1 MPISTNLL
9 FTYVKGST
17 SFGIFVNTD
26 SNIPELRPS
35 RKLVV
40 EGDLGTRPPYTKLG
54 VFMDVTL
61 LTWSL
66 VIGAIVALIV
76 VDLLTVSR
84 KPHDVMFK
92 EAAIWSIFYIGV
104 AIAFGVWVWQTAGSQ
119 FGTEYFAAYLVEKSL
134 SVDNLFVFIIILA
147 QFKVPSIYHQRVLM
161 FGVILALVLRAIFIA
176 VGAAALAAFSFTFV
190 IFGAILIWTGVGLF
204 KHWDEDPS
212 PEDNKLVKVIRK
224 RIAMTDEYDGSKIF
238 TRVNGK
244 RIATP
249 MFLVMIA
256 IASTDLLFALDSIP
270 ATFGVTQEPF
280 LVFAANAFALL
291 GLRALYFLLKGLL
304 DKLVY
309 LSLGLSIIL
318 MFIGVKLIM
327 TYVHEIWYEVPKI
340 PTLVSLAV
348 IALVLIVSTVASLIK
363 VKKDPSAHA
372 HAGRVTAAP
381 EEK

>member
-1 MPISTNLL
+1 MRETLAPGPFNEI
-9 FTYVKGST
+9 
-17 SFGIFVNTD
+17 
-26 SNIPELRPS
+26 
-35 RKLVV
+35 
-40 EGDLGTRPPYTKLG
+40 G

-66 VIGAIVALIV
+66 VVAAILALV
-76 VDLLTVSR
+76 LVDLLTISR

-92 EAAIWSIFYIGV
+92 EAAAMSVFYIALAVG
-104 AIAFGVWVWQTAGSQ
+104 FGIWVWQTAGSQ

-147 QFKVPSIYHQRVLM
+147 QFKVPSMFHQRVLM
-161 FGVILALVLRAIFIA
+161 FGVMLALVLRAIFIA

-212 PEDNKLVKVIRK
+212 ADDNALVKQVRK
-224 RIAMTDEYDGSKIF
+224 RIAMTDEYDGSKMF
-238 TRVNGK
+238 TRLNGK
-244 RIATP
+244 RLATP

-256 IASTDLLFALDSIP
+256 IATTDLLFALDSIP

-309 LSLGLSIIL
+309 LSLGLSVIL

-327 TYVHEIWYEVPKI
+327 TYLHEQFDSIPKI
-340 PTLVSLAV
+340 STPIGLAV
-348 IALVLIVSTVASLIK
+348 IGGILIVSTVASLIK
-363 VKKDPSAHA
+363 SKSDPAARA
-372 HAGRVTAAP
+372 HAGRVTSGHDP
-381 EEK
+381 EE

>member
-1 MPISTNLL
+1 MNVSLT
-9 FTYVKGST
+9 TW
-17 SFGIFVNTD
+17 FV
-26 SNIPELRPS
+26 
-35 RKLVV
+35 
-40 EGDLGTRPPYTKLG
+40 
-54 VFMDVTL
+54 
-61 LTWSL
+61 
-66 VIGAIVALIV
+66 VIGAILALIV
-76 VDLLTVSR
+76 LDLLTVSR
-84 KPHDVMFK
+84 KPHEVKFK
-92 EAAIWSIFYIGV
+92 EAAGWSIFYIAV
-104 AIAFGVWVWQTAGSQ
+104 AIVFGIWVWQTAGSA

-161 FGVILALVLRAIFIA
+161 FGVLLALVLRGIFIA

-212 PEDNKLVKVIRK
+212 PEDNKIVKSIRK
-224 RIAMTDEYDGSKIF
+224 KLTITDEFHGSKSFI
-238 TRVNGK
+238 RIDGK
-244 RIATP
+244 RVATP

-304 DKLVY
+304 DKLIY

-318 MFIGVKLIM
+318 MFIGVKLIV
-327 TYVHEIWYEVPKI
+327 TYLHEIWYDIPKI
-340 PTLVSLAV
+340 PISVSLSF
-348 IALVLIVSTVASLIK
+348 IGLVLVVSTIASFIK
-363 VKKDPSAHA
+363 SKRDPSAVA
-372 HAGRVTAAP
+372 HAGRITGSD

>member
-1 MPISTNLL
+1 L
-9 FTYVKGST
+9 
-17 SFGIFVNTD
+17 
-26 SNIPELRPS
+26 
-35 RKLVV
+35 LVV
-40 EGDLGTRPPYTKLG
+40 
-54 VFMDVTL
+54 
-61 LTWSL
+61 
-66 VIGAIVALIV
+66 I
-76 VDLLTVSR
+76 DLLTVSR
-84 KPHDVMFK
+84 KAHDVLFK
-92 EAAIWSIFYIGV
+92 EAAAMSIFYIAV
-104 AIAFGVWVWQTAGSQ
+104 AVGFGIWVWQTAGSVY
-119 FGTEYFAAYLVEKSL
+119 GTEYFAAYLVEKSL

-147 QFKVPSIYHQRVLM
+147 QFKVPSIFHQRVLM

-212 PEDNKLVKVIRK
+212 PEDNAFVKQMRK
-224 RIAMTDEYDGSKIF
+224 RIAMTDEYDGPKIF
-238 TRVNGK
+238 TRINGK
-244 RIATP
+244 RLATP
-249 MFLVMIA
+249 MFLVMVA

-309 LSLGLSIIL
+309 LSLGLSVIL

-327 TYVHEIWYEVPKI
+327 TYLHEIWYEVPKI
-340 PTLVSLAV
+340 PTLASLSV
-348 IALVLIVSTVASLIK
+348 IALILIVSTIASMIK
-363 VKKDPSAHA
+363 VKRDPTAQA
-372 HAGRVTAAP
+372 HAGRITGSS

>member
-1 MPISTNLL
+1 
-9 FTYVKGST
+9 
-17 SFGIFVNTD
+17 
-26 SNIPELRPS
+26 
-35 RKLVV
+35 
-40 EGDLGTRPPYTKLG
+40 
-54 VFMDVTL
+54 MDVTL
-61 LTWSL
+61 LTWAL
-66 VIGAIVALIV
+66 VVGAILALIV

-147 QFKVPSIYHQRVLM
+147 QFAVPSIYHQRVLM

-212 PEDNKLVKVIRK
+212 PEDNKLVKIIRK
-224 RIAMTDEYDGSKIF
+224 RVAMTDEYDGSKIF

-244 RIATP
+244 RTATP

-348 IALVLIVSTVASLIK
+348 IALILIVSTVASLIK

-372 HAGRVTAAP
+372 HAGRITGGDH

>member
-1 MPISTNLL
+1 
-9 FTYVKGST
+9 
-17 SFGIFVNTD
+17 
-26 SNIPELRPS
+26 
-35 RKLVV
+35 
-40 EGDLGTRPPYTKLG
+40 
-54 VFMDVTL
+54 MDVSL
-61 LTWSL
+61 LTWAVVVGLIL
-66 VIGAIVALIV
+66 VLII

-92 EAAIWSIFYIGV
+92 EAATWSIFYIGV

-147 QFKVPSIYHQRVLM
+147 QFAVPSIYHQRVLM

-190 IFGAILIWTGVGLF
+190 VFGAILIWTGVGLF

-212 PEDNKLVKVIRK
+212 PEDNKLVKIIRK

-304 DKLVY
+304 DKLIY

-318 MFIGVKLIM
+318 MFIGVKLVM
-327 TYVHEIWYEVPKI
+327 TYLHEIWYEVPKI
-340 PTLVSLAV
+340 PTLVSLSV
-348 IALVLIVSTVASLIK
+348 IALILIVSTVASLMK
-363 VKKDPSAHA
+363 AKKDPTRIA
-372 HAGRVTAAP
+372 HAGRITGGD

>member
-1 MPISTNLL
+1 
-9 FTYVKGST
+9 
-17 SFGIFVNTD
+17 
-26 SNIPELRPS
+26 
-35 RKLVV
+35 
-40 EGDLGTRPPYTKLG
+40 
-54 VFMDVTL
+54 
-61 LTWSL
+61 
-66 VIGAIVALIV
+66 
-76 VDLLTVSR
+76 
-84 KPHDVMFK
+84 MFK

-134 SVDNLFVFIIILA
+134 SVDNLFVFIIILTQLA
-147 QFKVPSIYHQRVLM
+147 VPSIYHQRVLM

-212 PEDNKLVKVIRK
+212 PEDNVFVKSIRK

-244 RIATP
+244 RLATP
-249 MFLVMIA
+249 MFLVMISIGA
-256 IASTDLLFALDSIP
+256 TDLLFALDSIP
-270 ATFGVTQEPF
+270 ATFGVTSEAF

-304 DKLVY
+304 DKLIY

-318 MFIGVKLIM
+318 IFIGFKLIL
-327 TYVHEIWYEVPKI
+327 TFVHEIYKDVPKI
-340 PTLVSLAV
+340 PTLWSLAV
-348 IALVLIVSTVASLIK
+348 IALILIVSTLASLIK
-363 VKKDPSAHA
+363 AKRDPSAVA
-372 HAGRVTAAP
+372 HAGRVTAAHP
-381 EEK
+381 DKDDQTKS